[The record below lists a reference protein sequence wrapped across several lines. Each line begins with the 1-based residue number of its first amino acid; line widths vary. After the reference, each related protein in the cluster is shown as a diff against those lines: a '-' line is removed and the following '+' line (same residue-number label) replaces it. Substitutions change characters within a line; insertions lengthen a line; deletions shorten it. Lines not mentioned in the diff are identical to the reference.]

1 MKKFALATVMSL
13 ITASAMASGAP
24 TDSYPYGYQPHGD
37 LSAVTKEQPR
47 AVPHRPAKSDD
58 SVKFAYTGD
67 TEVVSDGYFHEGELR
82 AAPTFALRIDGIIE
96 DADPVA

>member
-13 ITASAMASGAP
+13 IAASAMASGAP

-58 SVKFAYTGD
+58 SVKFTYTGD
-67 TEVVSDGYFHEGELR
+67 TDGAAYNLYPTDNFR
-82 AAPTFALRIDGIIE
+82 ARY
-96 DADPVA
+96 ADIR

>member
-13 ITASAMASGAP
+13 IAASAMASGAP

-58 SVKFAYTGD
+58 SAWNLPTSATPTVLPTIFIPPITSAP
-67 TEVVSDGYFHEGELR
+67 LR
-82 AAPTFALRIDGIIE
+82 RYPLSRYEIKPQA
-96 DADPVA
+96 V

>member
-13 ITASAMASGAP
+13 IAASAMASGAP

-47 AVPHRPAKSDD
+47 AVPHRPAEKRRQREICLHRRHRRCCLQSL
-58 SVKFAYTGD
+58 S
-67 TEVVSDGYFHEGELR
+67 HR
-82 AAPTFALRIDGIIE
+82 
-96 DADPVA
+96 